1 MVMFYNEDARHKFL
15 EDNSVDLFI
24 VNPPLFVDRIENRY
38 GGDMSKQLKE
48 KTLDGYLQAALNITK
63 NLADALKENG
73 SIILFLPNTKLI
85 FLYIE
90 RALSQFN
97 LQLGFTR
104 IWDWQVGFD
113 YVVHLY
119 KGDPYMNEDLFVPSI
134 VHGPAEYE
142 EHLSEFKDIGDISG
156 ATWETIYETMVHK
169 YSREGDLVA
178 DIFGGTGTIAA
189 VAKKTNRR
197 FIYND
202 ASSVQLEIAK
212 ARYESIRIGGNDG
225 K

>member
-1 MVMFYNEDARHKFL
+1 MSDWQMVMFLNKDARHKFL

-38 GGDMSKQLKE
+38 GGDVSKQLKE
-48 KTLDGYLQAALNITK
+48 KTIEGYLQAALDITK
-63 NLADALKENG
+63 NLADALKETG
-73 SIILFLPNTKLI
+73 SIIFLMPNTKLI

-90 RALSQFN
+90 RALKQFN

-104 IWDWQVGFD
+104 IWNWQDGFD
-113 YVVHLY
+113 YIVHLH
-119 KGDPYMNEDLFVPSI
+119 KGNPYMNDDLFVPSTI
-134 VHGPAEYE
+134 YGPAQYE
-142 EHLSEFKDIGDISG
+142 ESLAEFKSIGDISG
-156 ATWETIYETMVHK
+156 ATWETLYETMVHK
-169 YSREGDLVA
+169 YSREEDLIA

-197 FIYND
+197 FVYND

-212 ARYESIRIGGNDG
+212 ARYESI
-225 K
+225 